1 VRAKDLINYSI
12 PPLKLTDKVDRA
24 LAWMSEFHLH
34 ELPVVDNGH
43 FLGLFNEDLL
53 FDQESDSKEIKE
65 VQLINAQLSVDQ
77 DEHYYEVLKKA
88 YDAHAHVVAITDE
101 EDKFIG
107 VVTVH
112 DVVTAFSKMSSIQS
126 PGSIVILSIR
136 STNYSMTD
144 ISRIVESEG
153 GKILSSF
160 VENDETVP
168 DHILLTIKLNTENSS
183 NIISSFERYQY
194 KIVSAFGS
202 NKTVDFEE
210 ERLNTLMHYLNI

>member
-1 VRAKDLINYSI
+1 LINYTI

-34 ELPVVDNGH
+34 ELPVVEDGR
-43 FLGLFNEDLL
+43 FLGLFNENLL
-53 FDQESDSKEIKE
+53 FDQDADSKEIKE
-65 VQLINAQLSVDQ
+65 VHLINAQLYVDQ

-88 YDAHAHVVAITDE
+88 YDAHANVVAVTNE
-101 EDKFIG
+101 EAKFIG
-107 VVTVH
+107 VVTIQ

-126 PGSIVILSIR
+126 PGSIIVLTMPAI
-136 STNYSMTD
+136 NYSMTD

-160 VENDETVP
+160 VENDEG
-168 DHILLTIKLNTENSS
+168 HKESIRLTLKLNTENSS

-194 KIVSAFGS
+194 RIESAFGS
-202 NKTVDFEE
+202 NRSDSLEE
-210 ERLNTLMHYLNI
+210 ERLNTLLHYLKI